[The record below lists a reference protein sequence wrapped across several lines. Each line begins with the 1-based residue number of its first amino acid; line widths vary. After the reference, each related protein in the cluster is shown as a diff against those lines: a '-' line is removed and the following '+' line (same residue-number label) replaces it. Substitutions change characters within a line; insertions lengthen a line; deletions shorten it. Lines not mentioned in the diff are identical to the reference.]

1 MVDLQA
7 HRYELYWLNLW
18 RNVNPAQ
25 PILNDHLAILD
36 RSSLSRDDVETHKLD
51 FDGYQIEQLL
61 LKSHMPHHR
70 WTYFS
75 EMAADEVLV
84 FPQGKGVAERD
95 GPGEEW
101 RFEMPD
107 SPHPESIMH
116 MGVHDPR
123 HPEAGRHSQE
133 NRFCAIVRADAPAA
147 AKLPS
152 GPRTG
157 PGTTPATPA
166 KL

>member
-75 EMAADEVLV
+75 EMAADEILV

-95 GPGEEW
+95 GRRSERKGLRAQSATTSLAIRRLGA
-101 RFEMPD
+101 RF
-107 SPHPESIMH
+107 SLSI
-116 MGVHDPR
+116 VKIPR
-123 HPEAGRHSQE
+123 P
-133 NRFCAIVRADAPAA
+133 
-147 AKLPS
+147 
-152 GPRTG
+152 
-157 PGTTPATPA
+157 
-166 KL
+166 